1 MNQLRSY
8 LRTRTASKFISIIL
22 SMALLITM
30 VPFSAL
36 ADEDGVIDATHIAIR
51 TAAPLNGQPIT
62 DGAVTVTGGTAAVTW
77 SSDGESYATAS
88 GTFATSTVYRTK
100 YVLTADIGYVFDP
113 APGVYEKDG
122 ERDLSGS
129 IAMLG
134 SEPFI
139 ATFTSTVS
147 TGFTLNDT
155 LTIIVT
161 WPNATIEPSDISIGT
176 IAPVVGA
183 AIEDGTNTFNKG
195 TINTSWKGPEGN
207 DFIPAGGNFSG
218 NSVYTTRYVFTANK
232 GFSFDTTS
240 GIYIDGAKSLR
251 SRMADTKTIYSFSGD
266 VTTKNHDNDTL
277 TLNVM
282 WNLTGE
288 ETSLPIIG
296 AEDITIGTVAPVP
309 FAVPADGTNTFNH
322 ARFDGMDW
330 IPKIAPGA
338 TFESGVTYKSEY
350 YLFSS
355 NGYRFDKPAQ
365 YRKGQARD
373 LSSRILNLGS
383 GTYTIE
389 SSFDNIMYITVTWPQ
404 TGLFLP
410 NDIFIGTSAPV
421 GDATMANGTNTFS
434 NSSAEIDWSTDNGA
448 TYKPASGKYEYVT
461 TYKTKYVITAG
472 TGYFFDSTLGVY
484 EDGGGKTLKSRIA
497 NLGSGTYTAV
507 VSGESKDILTI
518 VVTWP
523 QTAAASF
530 TTIDA
535 SDMSISTIAPV
546 TGANIANGTNVFAHT
561 TASVKWSADNGK
573 SYADASGTFAP
584 GKAYQ
589 TKYVLTTEAGYIFDS
604 TAGAFDSISILN
616 LGSGAVSTQV
626 STTSTSN
633 DTLTITV
640 TWPTTA
646 LATISANDLVIGTSV
661 PVTGESITDGANT
674 FPHASST
681 VTWSS
686 DDGVSY
692 AAANGTY
699 APRTVY
705 KTKYILT
712 ADSGYRFDS
721 AKNVYNAIAV
731 ENLNGVTL
739 SADVSTSRTTND
751 ILTIVVTWPAT
762 VAATILPAD
771 ISIGTVA
778 PVTGATQAN
787 GTNTFSHME
796 GAVTWSSDDGAS
808 YAEATGTYA
817 AAKNYKTKYVL
828 TAMNDYAF
836 DSAGGAYEKDGAK
849 DLSNRIVNLGTST
862 FSATV
867 STVNSSNDTLTIV
880 VTWPTTGL
888 GMIVPADIS
897 IVTAAPITGANQSN
911 GSNTFNHASSIISWS
926 SDDVG
931 SYQPA
936 SGTFAIGKRYKTKY
950 VLTAD
955 ENYQF
960 DSTAG
965 AYNPIVITNLD
976 DPGTFS
982 AQVSTTKV
990 SNDTLTIVVTW
1001 PVTAITDTVKVN
1013 INNSSDF
1020 RTYSGNKLIPAQGL
1034 TVSSKTDYSITL
1046 VNGSINTNNPSA
1058 PLTAAM
1064 VKSILVEDGQGN
1076 ELPSS
1081 VEIVS
1086 TGVAQYHPW
1095 SLKITIGKNKT
1106 AVARMI
1112 TVTVD
1117 TDTAQR
1123 IDIRS
1128 LNGFTIPTIN
1138 YTEATPRSS
1147 YPNNYGNYFYSLPG
1161 DLLNMQTSSSGL
1173 IPAGI
1178 QLVGKNTSKMSPTTS
1193 TLFDTTK
1200 YQFGY
1205 TFLMPSEP
1213 IFLSVTSTDGKAA
1226 HDIIIN
1232 ATIPGVVTPTLTGG
1246 YSFEKATV
1254 TKPARDY
1261 AGDVVTV
1268 DPGNY
1273 NRRIYKVTGIEVR
1286 SKLLNVVL
1294 PVTVNTNGTYSF
1306 VMPFTDANVTVLVQ
1320 KNVSLPI
1327 EAEIISNENAE
1338 VTLDL
1343 DEYYKDD
1350 RLNVQI
1356 VNKDPSKYVKSVIVN
1371 LEKGS
1376 NVDIHKDLYILKP
1389 YDSTIDMNFQPIW
1402 TYYPMS
1408 AGEKIKIVIT
1418 FDTVVIPV
1426 TTTKTEQFSSY
1437 PTQVGLNEPITFSFT
1452 PPSDSSKIY
1461 KPKVQL
1467 RDRLGNK
1474 TVYDSTYVSSDLQD
1488 QTKSVYTFSGITKSS
1503 IAQVELLYDSIDTNS
1518 PAAAGAPGVPG
1529 APVTKLRNI
1538 SYVSPNSKLVGTFNT
1553 INVFGTNMNGQGEV
1567 YIGTEPTPTVVAKVT
1582 DVTATSMVVQVPS
1595 NMLPQKTDVTYYVS
1609 SNGVQR
1615 SVTIPSSENIYHTK
1629 FGYLSVVSDSK
1640 FNHSVIISDSEKD
1653 LKQQLGNRKPVM
1665 TIKGSFTANPKET
1678 GEYVFSGTTTIN
1690 GGLTVYHPTTQ
1701 SLLNVHDDS
1710 NGTVSVSMEKVN
1722 MTAGSFTVMA
1732 LSDGS
1737 ISLDKGI
1744 EYISDYVEDEDEDGD
1759 GEIENPSKQNI
1770 EIKMKNRNNL
1780 TVVGSGMQA
1789 DITGAKLLEN
1799 TVIFDGK
1806 LLFGMAMPG
1815 GNTLGIDLD
1824 IDRLE
1829 YGIDGQ
1835 GNLSFQGVKAEG
1847 SFTPANDISK
1857 HLLGGFGING
1867 SAEGSVDTFK
1877 GKYAVGLDIDAKLAN
1892 IASSMSLKKDSTT
1905 GKFFPDSIKIIVGL
1919 ENGIPVTPMTP
1930 IAKLTRVGGGVSGL
1944 ADTISG
1950 NYNGFPPILILLNGN
1965 FEVGSLTPGAGL
1977 LEFNDVELAIG
1988 PSQISLSGNPTLLKM
2003 EIFDKFKAGI
2013 YMTKSSVS
2021 YEMEV
2026 AANILKNFSVILAGG
2041 KANLTYYGNNDFNLN
2056 GQLHGRLEIP
2066 NFNIGA
2072 ASFGPYSLSDNEV
2085 GLSNTNAYAAF
2096 KVLFF
2101 GFKVNYAFDNGEFTY
2116 GRRSFAFAPAP
2127 TGTVGQTMY
2136 DENGVAVGQINAF
2149 SNIQIVAS
2157 SVPSSGSS
2165 NGLLRMIAV
2174 QPTISM
2180 NDEGNEHMV
2189 SFPAG
2194 LTEDYAVLVSAD
2206 PNDLQIL
2213 DPNGDPYGLIYPGTL
2228 DDGTPYYA
2236 DPNANAAVMSENTVM
2251 ISLGKQ
2257 AGNWTIK
2264 SSQLFDSSVIAIAP
2278 IPEIAGTSYD
2288 AGTHQ
2293 VSWDLTGLDTATEN
2307 YQVEVRLSTDNGEDP
2322 NARSAG
2328 VLLHTVEVGASDL
2341 TDKVASGSYTF
2352 TEQDMKYLQSGQYYA
2367 RVTLIGKPISDD
2379 SRLIPYASKNA
2390 TQVMSVVN
2398 SLAPGSISEVVVSP
2412 GGGGTIHATWD
2423 AVTGADGYIVRLYD
2437 ADNNAILSPLTYTDE
2452 IGIDGKPTGKQIAH
2466 AGRPIEYQVLA
2477 DNAVNGEFTVNLGG
2491 IESGNRYKLTV
2502 TPFAYADLAG
2512 DEEEADLA
2520 NIYGPS
2526 TITDV
2531 VAVPLVKTPVIHV
2544 KPSMGVIT
2552 KDALL
2557 GNMLTV
2563 GSDFTLDL
2571 ATTYVNTEDGQ
2582 TQDLNTKFTVSQSDG
2597 TIDQDTNLPKFVS
2610 IYVSDDYENLASVPI
2625 IVDGDAGSTLIQ
2637 IVAEND
2643 QGDISEY
2650 GLAVHYNSLP
2660 PVLFVETEKDG
2671 KIVADSAGRYKIKGS
2686 TVSHATV
2693 LDDRGNRT
2701 KADEA
2706 GEFSLTGTLSSSKQ
2720 AYITVTASDS
2730 VGNVAQDDVSVVRS
2744 SKPADP
2750 GTGPDTGNGS
2760 GSNNGSSNGD
2770 GSGSGPSPS
2779 SGSGSIPVK
2788 DGGQNTDDQ
2797 TDSSTNN
2804 GISAEKKTFKDV
2816 HTEAAWAEEAIE
2828 RAYKLGMVSGRRADI
2843 FDPNSNTRRDEAISM
2858 LVRARNLNIDKQAD
2872 LDAAAAYFADW
2883 NELAKWSRPY
2893 IAAAYANGLVAGT
2906 ERNGKHYISGSSLIT
2921 RVEVAVLFQNA
2932 YQLTEDEVNRKIF
2945 GDVIPTWAA
2954 NSVNILSS
2962 NGIINGYPDSTFQPV
2977 SNATRAEIVVML
2989 IRLIDQQEKVELSK
3003 EK

>member
-1 MNQLRSY
+1 
-8 LRTRTASKFISIIL
+8 
-22 SMALLITM
+22 MALLITM

-36 ADEDGVIDATHIAIR
+36 ADEDGVIDATHIAIG

-62 DGAVTVTGGTAAVTW
+62 DGTVTVTGGTAAVTW
-77 SSDGESYATAS
+77 SSDGESYAAAS

-100 YVLTADIGYVFDP
+100 YVLTADTGYVFDP

-134 SEPFI
+134 SEPFL

-147 TGFTLNDT
+147 SGFTLNDT
-155 LTIIVT
+155 MTIIIT
-161 WPNATIEPSDISIGT
+161 WPNATIEPSDIWIGT

-195 TINTSWKGPEGN
+195 SIDISWKGPKGN
-207 DFIPAGGNFSG
+207 DFIPAGGNFAA

-232 GFSFDTTS
+232 GFAFDTTS
-240 GIYIDGAKSLR
+240 GIYIDGAKSLK
-251 SRMADTKTIYSFSGD
+251 SRMANTKTIYSFSGD
-266 VTTKNHDNDTL
+266 VTTKTHDNDTL

-282 WNLTGE
+282 WDLTGE
-288 ETSLPIIG
+288 DTSLPIIG
-296 AEDITIGTVAPVP
+296 AEDITIGTVAPAP

-330 IPKIAPGA
+330 FPKIASGA

-355 NGYRFDKPAQ
+355 NGYRFDKADQ

-383 GTYTIE
+383 GTYTIN
-389 SSFDNIMYITVTWPQ
+389 SSFDNIMYITVTWPK
-404 TGLFLP
+404 TGLLMP
-410 NDIFIGTSAPV
+410 NDILIGTSAPV
-421 GDATMANGTNTFS
+421 GDATMANGTNTFN
-434 NSSAEIDWSTDNGA
+434 NSSAVIDWSTDNGT
-448 TYKPASGKYEYVT
+448 TYNPANGKYEYVT

-523 QTAAASF
+523 QTASASF
-530 TTIDA
+530 TTINA

-546 TGANIANGTNVFAHT
+546 TGAIIANGTNVFAHT
-561 TASVKWSADNGK
+561 TASVKWSADNGT
-573 SYADASGTFAP
+573 SYVDASGTFAP

-589 TKYVLTTEAGYIFDS
+589 TKYVLSTEAGYIFDS
-604 TAGAFDSISILN
+604 TAGAFDSISIPN
-616 LGSGAVSTQV
+616 LGSGRVSTQV

-646 LATISANDLVIGTSV
+646 LATISANDLAIGTSI
-661 PVTGESITDGANT
+661 PVTGESIADGANT

-705 KTKYILT
+705 KTKYVLT
-712 ADSGYRFDS
+712 ADSGYTFDS
-721 AKNVYNAIAV
+721 AMNAYNAIAV
-731 ENLNGVTL
+731 ENLNGATL
-739 SADVSTSRTTND
+739 SADVSTSRTMND
-751 ILTIVVTWPAT
+751 TLTIVVTWPAT
-762 VAATILPAD
+762 VAATIIPAD

-796 GAVTWSSDDGAS
+796 GAVTWSSDDGVS

-836 DSAGGAYEKDGAK
+836 HSEAGAYEKDGAK
-849 DLSNRIVNLGTST
+849 DLSNRIVNLGKST

-880 VTWPTTGL
+880 VTWPATGTA
-888 GMIVPADIS
+888 MIVPADIS
-897 IVTAAPITGANQSN
+897 IGTAAPITGATQSN
-911 GSNTFNHASSIISWS
+911 GSNIFNHASSGISWS
-926 SDDVG
+926 SDNG
-931 SYQPA
+931 SSYRPA
-936 SGTFAIGKRYKTKY
+936 SGVFVIGKHYKTKY

-960 DSTAG
+960 DSAAG
-965 AYNPIVITNLD
+965 AYDSIAIVNLD
-976 DPGTFS
+976 AAGTFL

-990 SNDTLTIVVTW
+990 SNDTLTIIVTW

-1013 INNSSDF
+1013 INNTSDF

-1034 TVSSKTDYSITL
+1034 TISSETDYSITL

-1117 TDTAQR
+1117 TDTAHR

-1138 YTEATPRSS
+1138 YTQATPRSS
-1147 YPNNYGNYFYSLPG
+1147 YPNNYGNYFYFLPG
-1161 DLLNMQTSSSGL
+1161 DFLSMQTSSSGL

-1178 QLVGKNTSKMSPTTS
+1178 QLVGKNTSKMSPTKS

-1205 TFLMPSEP
+1205 TFMMPSEP

-1226 HDIIIN
+1226 HDIIVN

-1246 YSFEKATV
+1246 SSFEKATV

-1268 DPGNY
+1268 DLGNY

-1306 VMPFTDANVTVLVQ
+1306 VMPFTDANVTILVQ

-1343 DEYYKDD
+1343 EEYYKDD
-1350 RLNVQI
+1350 TLNVQI

-1376 NVDIHKDLYILKP
+1376 NVDIHKDMNILKP
-1389 YDSTIDMNFQPIW
+1389 YDSTIDMDFQPISS
-1402 TYYPMS
+1402 YYPMS

-1418 FDTVVIPV
+1418 FDSVVIPV
-1426 TTTKTEQFSSY
+1426 TTANTEQFSSY

-1461 KPKVQL
+1461 KPVVQL

-1474 TVYDSTYVSSDLQD
+1474 TVYASTYVSSDSQD

-1503 IAQVELLYDSIDTNS
+1503 IGQVELLYDSIDSNS
-1518 PAAAGAPGVPG
+1518 PAAEGAPGVPG
-1529 APVTKLRNI
+1529 APATKLRNI
-1538 SYVSPNSKLVGTFNT
+1538 SSVSPNSRLVGTFKT

-1567 YIGTEPTPTVVAKVT
+1567 YIGTEPNPTVVAKVT

-1609 SNGVQR
+1609 SNGVHR
-1615 SVTIPSSENIYHTK
+1615 SVTIPAIENINHTK

-1653 LKQQLGNRKPVM
+1653 LKQQLGNRKPIM
-1665 TIKGSFTANPKET
+1665 TIKGSFTANPKKT
-1678 GEYVFSGTTTIN
+1678 GEYVFSGKTTIN
-1690 GGLTVYHPTTQ
+1690 GGLTVYRPTTQ
-1701 SLLNVHDDS
+1701 SLLNVRDDS
-1710 NGTVSVSMEKVN
+1710 NGTVRVSMEQVN
-1722 MTAGSFTVMA
+1722 MTAGSFSVMA

-1744 EYISDYVEDEDEDGD
+1744 EYISDYVEDEDEDG
-1759 GEIENPSKQNI
+1759 EIENPSKQNI
-1770 EIKMKNRNNL
+1770 EIKMNNRNNL

-1789 DITGAKLLEN
+1789 GITGAKLLEN

-1815 GNTLGIDLD
+1815 GSTVGIDLN
-1824 IDRLE
+1824 IDRLQ

-1835 GNLSFQGVKAEG
+1835 GNLSFQGVTAEG

-1857 HLLGGFGING
+1857 QLLGGFGING

-1892 IASSMSLKKDSTT
+1892 FASSMSLKKNSTT
-1905 GKFFPDSIKIIVGL
+1905 GKFFPDSIKIVVGL
-1919 ENGIPVTPMTP
+1919 GTGIPVTPMTP

-1950 NYNGFPPILILLNGN
+1950 NYKGIAPILILLNGN
-1965 FEVGSLTPGAGL
+1965 FEVGSLIPGAGL
-1977 LEFNDVELAIG
+1977 LEFNNVELAIG

-2013 YMTKSSVS
+2013 YMTNTSVS

-2041 KANLTYYGNNDFNLN
+2041 KANLTYYRNNGFNLN
-2056 GQLHGRLEIP
+2056 GQLHGKLQIP
-2066 NFNIGA
+2066 KFNIGP

-2096 KVLFF
+2096 KVLVF
-2101 GFKVNYAFDNGEFTY
+2101 GFKVDYAFGSGSISV
-2116 GRRSFAFAPAP
+2116 GRRSLAPAP
-2127 TGTVGQTMY
+2127 TGTAGQTVY
-2136 DENGVAVGQINAF
+2136 DENGVAVGVINAF

-2157 SVPSSGSS
+2157 SVPSSGNSS
-2165 NGLLRMIAV
+2165 GLLRMIAV
-2174 QPTISM
+2174 QPTIST
-2180 NDEGNEHMV
+2180 NDEGNEHTV

-2194 LTEDYAVLVSAD
+2194 LTEDYAVLVSAN

-2213 DPNGDPYGLIYPGTL
+2213 DPNGDPYGLTYPRTL
-2228 DDGTPYYA
+2228 DDGTTYYD

-2257 AGNWTIK
+2257 AGNWTIT
-2264 SSQLFDSSVIAIAP
+2264 SSQPFDSSVIAIAP

-2328 VLLHTVEVGASDL
+2328 VLLHTVEVGTEDV

-2352 TEQDMKYLQSGQYYA
+2352 TEQDLKYLQSGQYYA
-2367 RVTLIGKPISDD
+2367 RVTLIGKPISDA

-2390 TQVMSVVN
+2390 MQVMSVVN

-2437 ADNNAILSPLTYTDE
+2437 ADNNAIVSPLTYTDE
-2452 IGIDGKPTGKQIAH
+2452 IGSDGKPTGKQLAH
-2466 AGRPIEYQVLA
+2466 AGKPMEYQVSA
-2477 DNAVNGEFTVNLGG
+2477 EDAVNGEFTVYFGG
-2491 IESGNRYKLTV
+2491 MESGNRYKLAV

-2552 KDALL
+2552 NDALL

-2571 ATTYVNTEDGQ
+2571 ATTYVNAEDGQ

-2610 IYVSDDYENLASVPI
+2610 VYVSDDYENLASVPI
-2625 IVDGDAGSTLIQ
+2625 TVDGDAGSTLLK

-2643 QGDISEY
+2643 QGDVSEY

-2660 PVLFVETEKDG
+2660 PVLFVETGKDG
-2671 KIVADSAGRYKIKGS
+2671 KIVADSAGRYQIKGS
-2686 TVSHATV
+2686 TVPYATV

-2744 SKPADP
+2744 SKPDDP

-2760 GSNNGSSNGD
+2760 GSNNGSSNGNS
-2770 GSGSGPSPS
+2770 SGSNPR
-2779 SGSGSIPVK
+2779 SGSGSIPAK
-2788 DGGQNTDDQ
+2788 DGGQKTDGQ
-2797 TDSSTNN
+2797 TDSSPNN
-2804 GISAEKKTFKDV
+2804 GTSAEKKTFKDV

-2828 RAYKLGMVSGRRADI
+2828 RAYKLGMVSGRTADI

-2858 LVRARNLNIDKQAD
+2858 LVRARNLQIGKQAD

-2906 ERNGKHYISGSSLIT
+2906 ERDGKHYVNGASLIT
-2921 RVEVAVLFQNA
+2921 RAEVAVLFQNA
-2932 YQLTEDEVNRKIF
+2932 YQLIIDESNRKIF
-2945 GDVIPTWAA
+2945 GDVIPTWAT

-2989 IRLIDQQEKVELSK
+2989 IRLIDRQEEVAPAK
-3003 EK
+3003 EE